1 MTTQIALLRA
11 INVADRNR
19 VSMAELRDLLAEL
32 GFANVQSLLQSGNL
46 VFDGRAGRPARL
58 ESLLEQAAKDR
69 LHLKTAFFVRT
80 AKEWAEIVSG
90 NPFPIEAKRDPAH
103 LVVLVLKGAPDR
115 EHVTALEKA
124 IVGREV
130 IQASGRQ
137 LYIVYPD
144 GIGRSKLTNALVERK
159 LGTQGTAR
167 NWNTVLK
174 LASLAAAGSPQ
185 ASRRE

>member
-1 MTTQIALLRA
+1 MTTHIALLRA
-11 INVADRNR
+11 INVAGRNR

-46 VFDGRAGRPARL
+46 VFDGRAGTPARL

-69 LHLKTAFFVRT
+69 LQLETAFFVRT
-80 AKEWAEIVSG
+80 AKEWAEIVAG
-90 NPFPIEAKRDPAH
+90 NPFPDEAKLDPAH
-103 LVVLVLKGAPDR
+103 LVVLLLKGAPDR
-115 EHVTALEKA
+115 GHLTALEQA

-130 IQASGRQ
+130 IRAGGRQ

-144 GIGRSKLTNALVERK
+144 GIGRSKLTNALIEQK

-174 LASLAAAGSPQ
+174 LASLVANSSP
-185 ASRRE
+185 